1 MQTMIKGMGMY
12 LPEKTY
18 TSEEIEERAG
28 FSRLGVKKGLVRM
41 LTGCEIRHYAAEDE
55 WCSDIAAKAGE
66 AAIKDAGLEP
76 NDIDAVIFG
85 AITRDFAEPATVNR
99 IIDILGIKECYGFDI
114 FNACNAFI
122 GGVDLADS
130 LIKTGKAENVLV
142 VCGEVL
148 SRWTKFDYTDKEE
161 LLMRAPVS
169 LSVGDGGGAFVI
181 SKADDDSSSRI
192 ICTKFKTI
200 SELWENGVIWGGG
213 VIYPKSSD
221 KLFVPGT
228 VKKLTDMHK
237 KIAENFIPPVLEKT
251 GWKVSDIDCF
261 LPTQIAN
268 WVVKNVRE
276 TLNAREDQFYE
287 VIAETGNVGACNI
300 ALTSCM
306 ARDAGR
312 IGKGSNIAMVGGA
325 AGMSVGM
332 ITATL

>member
-1 MQTMIKGMGMY
+1 MI
-12 LPEKTY
+12 
-18 TSEEIEERAG
+18 
-28 FSRLGVKKGLVRM
+28 
-41 LTGCEIRHYAAEDE
+41 
-55 WCSDIAAKAGE
+55 W
-66 AAIKDAGLEP
+66 
-76 NDIDAVIFG
+76 
-85 AITRDFAEPATVNR
+85 
-99 IIDILGIKECYGFDI
+99 
-114 FNACNAFI
+114 
-122 GGVDLADS
+122 
-130 LIKTGKAENVLV
+130 ENV
-142 VCGEVL
+142 
-148 SRWTKFDYTDKEE
+148 
-161 LLMRAPVS
+161 
-169 LSVGDGGGAFVI
+169 
-181 SKADDDSSSRI
+181 
-192 ICTKFKTI
+192 
-200 SELWENGVIWGGG
+200 VIWGGG